1 MKVAIA
7 AFPLFRIHLFMHLDT
22 TESGLHLENGGG
34 GGGGGGGKG
43 NECRR
48 K

>member
-1 MKVAIA
+1 MTVAI
-7 AFPLFRIHLFMHLDT
+7 AFPLFRIHLLMHLDT

-34 GGGGGGGKG
+34 GGGGGKG